1 MRPLTNP
8 LPPGSRIQITIV
20 LEKTEFDTSNRQ
32 NKVGIPQRSPLYLVP
47 TFKIYKF
54 SRKNCR
60 KTNDTT
66 RKAHFQG
73 IAEK

>member
-32 NKVGIPQRSPLYLVP
+32 NKVGIPP
-47 TFKIYKF
+47 TFAF
-54 SRKNCR
+54 VFG
-60 KTNDTT
+60 TD
-66 RKAHFQG
+66 FQN
-73 IAEK
+73 IQMLSKKLSQD